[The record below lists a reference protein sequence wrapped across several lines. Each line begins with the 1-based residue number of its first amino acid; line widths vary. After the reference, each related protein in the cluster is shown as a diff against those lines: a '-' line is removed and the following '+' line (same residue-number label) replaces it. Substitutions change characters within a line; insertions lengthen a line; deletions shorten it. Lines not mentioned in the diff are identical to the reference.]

1 MRPNRPI
8 GSGPAAA
15 VTAPRDPI
23 AKVLV
28 IFLLV
33 EPTIDLFYF
42 FNWQLGPFKIGPIH
56 VAGLV
61 FGAYLSLASLRLSG
75 IKVPYAK
82 VFFAFIVFNV
92 ISFSIG
98 QTAVSPP
105 GLVSFIEFMIKVGI
119 SFICYVA
126 VFRAGVRW
134 RYENVLPFLKYAFAG
149 LTVPIIVNIVAIK
162 IGYGGPKLGDQTI
175 TGSLRETGLY
185 YDSGVLAIV
194 ALQGVVFG
202 LALMFSKAV
211 RGIFLRVL
219 VVGIIVA
226 AVYLIYLSLSR
237 SVIILLGVSLCLFL
251 LFNRGGLSRTVL
263 SVGML
268 AALLAVIAL
277 NAVDLSR
284 IEARFETEIGVVS
297 ALRSER
303 DDQGFSGRVT
313 FEGGVDDKIAI
324 LDQLGNN
331 RGRIWRLQIEAIM
344 ERPLV
349 YIMFGNFRGGAHS
362 DYVDVLARNGVIGLV
377 LYATL
382 LLLILRLTIRCVIK
396 GKDYQD
402 DIVFLVAL
410 VLLVNYI
417 LYSVPFRP
425 LSYSTPV
432 WYMWIMLALTFSRQY
447 QVAGKTASPEMQPKR
462 IAPTFGVAIP
472 TRAPAGRSSGTAR

>member
-8 GSGPAAA
+8 SPGVAA

-23 AKVLV
+23 ATVLL

-42 FNWQLGPFKIGPIH
+42 LSWQVGPFQVGPIH
-56 VAGLV
+56 VTGLL
-61 FGAYLSLASLRLSG
+61 FGVYLALASLRLTG

-82 VFFAFIVFNV
+82 LFFAFIVFNV
-92 ISFSIG
+92 ISFGIG
-98 QTAVSPP
+98 QTALSPP
-105 GLVSFIEFMIKVGI
+105 DFAAFIELMIKVSI

-126 VFRAGVRW
+126 VFRAGVQW
-134 RYENVLPFLKYAFAG
+134 RYENVFPFLKYAFAG
-149 LTVPIIVNIVAIK
+149 LTIPIIANIVAIK
-162 IGYGGPKLGDQTI
+162 LGFGGAKVGDQTV

-194 ALQGVVFG
+194 ALQSAVFG
-202 LALMFSKAV
+202 LALMFSRQV
-211 RGIFLRVL
+211 RSVFMRLLIA
-219 VVGIIVA
+219 GIITA
-226 AVYLIYLSLSR
+226 SIYLIYLSLSR
-237 SVIILLGVSLCLFL
+237 SVIILFCVSVLLFI
-251 LFNRGGLSRTVL
+251 LFNRRGLSRTVL
-263 SVGML
+263 SVG
-268 AALLAVIAL
+268 LLATLAGVIVL

-284 IEARFETEIGVVS
+284 IEARFETEIGVIS
-297 ALRSER
+297 TLRSDR
-303 DDQGFSGRVT
+303 GGQGFSSSVR
-313 FEGGVDDKIAI
+313 FEGGVDNKIAI

-331 RGRIWRLQIEAIM
+331 RGKLWRLQIEAIM

-349 YIMFGNFRGGAHS
+349 YILFGNFLGGAHS
-362 DYVDVLARNGVIGLV
+362 DYVDVLARNGIIGLL

-382 LLLILRLTIRCVIK
+382 LFQFIRLSIRSVIK

-402 DIVFLVAL
+402 NIVFLVAL

-425 LSYSTPV
+425 LNYSTPV

-447 QVAGKTASPEMQPKR
+447 QAAGKTASPELQPKR
-462 IAPTFGVAIP
+462 IAPKFGVAIP
-472 TRAPAGRSSGTAR
+472 TRAPTGRSSGTAR